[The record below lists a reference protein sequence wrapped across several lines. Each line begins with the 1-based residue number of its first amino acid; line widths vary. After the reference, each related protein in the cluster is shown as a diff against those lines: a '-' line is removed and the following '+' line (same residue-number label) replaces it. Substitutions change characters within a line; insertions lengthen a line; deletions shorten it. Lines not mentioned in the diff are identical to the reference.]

1 MRYSR
6 LVIGL
11 IVIFL
16 ALWVIV
22 SEQMAGASA
31 DAVVNAR
38 LSTLRAPVAG
48 TITMPP
54 RELGSSVTAGEELAS
69 VTDPLVDAIRLNDLE
84 MERSFAAAEIV
95 RLISAYEAVSAQ
107 ITGLE
112 ARAQVYRAE
121 RLAEIETRLMHA
133 RSRLTMLEQGGTTDS
148 APTNLVEDGQS
159 DDQGGPRVAG
169 IAVEYAREQVAV
181 LEIALRAA
189 RQNVFLGDGY
199 NDAPFSEQRRTEL
212 DSVRVALEADRTQAE
227 ARLAGIDA
235 RVAAE
240 RRRTTALG
248 GAALS
253 ATVNGQV
260 WEVLA
265 ANGET
270 VQRGQNVM
278 RLADCDAPLVTL
290 SVTESVYNRLRVG
303 DEAVFRLTGDGRSFA
318 ASVTRLAGS
327 GAQTVYQNL
336 AVAPSQRHLERYDV
350 ALLVPSLRDLPELRC
365 SIGRTGRAFFEAR
378 PLDWFRDLWR

>member
-11 IVIFL
+11 VVIFL
-16 ALWVIV
+16 ALWVLV

-31 DAVVNAR
+31 DAVVNSR

-48 TITMPP
+48 MITMQP
-54 RELGSSVTAGEELAS
+54 RELGSTIRVGEELAS
-69 VTDPLVDAIRLNDLE
+69 VTDPLVDVIRLNDLE
-84 MERSFAAAEIV
+84 MERSFAAAEIAQ
-95 RLISAYEAVSAQ
+95 LIAADKAVTAQ
-107 ITGLE
+107 VAGLE
-112 ARAQVYRAE
+112 ARAQIYRAE
-121 RLAEIETRLMHA
+121 RLAELEAHLMHA
-133 RSRLTMLEQGGTTDS
+133 RARLVLLEQGVATES
-148 APTNLVEDGQS
+148 ALSDLVEEGQS
-159 DDQGGPRVAG
+159 EDQGGSRVAG
-169 IAVEYAREQVAV
+169 IAVEYARERVAV

-189 RQNVFLGDGY
+189 QQSVFLGDGY

-212 DSVRVALEADRTQAE
+212 DTVRAGLEADRAQAE
-227 ARLAGIDA
+227 ARLAAIDA

-248 GAALS
+248 GGALS

-270 VQRGQNVM
+270 VQRGQDVM
-278 RLADCDAPLVTL
+278 RLADCDAPMVTL

-303 DEAVFRLTGDGRSFA
+303 NEAVFRLTGDGRSFA

-350 ALLVPSLRDLPELRC
+350 ALLVPSLRDVPELRC

-378 PLDWFRDLWR
+378 PLDWFRDLWQ

>member
-6 LVIGL
+6 LVIGMF
-11 IVIFL
+11 VIFL

-48 TITMPP
+48 TITMQP
-54 RELGSSVTAGEELAS
+54 RELGSSVTAGEEVAS
-69 VTDPLVDAIRLNDLE
+69 VTDPLVDVIRLNDLE
-84 MERSFAAAEIV
+84 MERSFAAAEIA
-95 RLISAYEAVSAQ
+95 RLIAADEAVSAQ
-107 ITGLE
+107 IAVLE
-112 ARAQVYRAE
+112 ARAQVYRTE

-133 RSRLTMLEQGGTTDS
+133 RSRLAILEQGAATDDALS
-148 APTNLVEDGQS
+148 DLVEEGQS
-159 DDQGGPRVAG
+159 DDQGGSRVAG
-169 IAVEYAREQVAV
+169 IAVEYARERVAV
-181 LEIALRAA
+181 LEIDLRAA
-189 RQNVFLGDGY
+189 QQNVFLGDGY

-212 DSVRVALEADRTQAE
+212 DTVRAGLEAEQAEAE
-227 ARLAGIDA
+227 ARLAGIDV

-240 RRRTTALG
+240 LRRTTALG

-270 VQRGQNVM
+270 VQRGQDVM
-278 RLADCDAPLVTL
+278 RLADCDAPMVTL
-290 SVTESVYNRLRVG
+290 SVTEGVYNRLRVG
-303 DEAVFRLTGDGRSFA
+303 DEAVFRLNGDGTSFV
-318 ASVTRLAGS
+318 ASVTRLAGP

-350 ALLVPSLRDLPELRC
+350 ALLVPSLRDVPELRC